1 MDNSITFT
9 PAELMGL
16 IIGVATAIITISTA
30 CGVIINVIKK
40 TREPEK
46 KQDERIANCEARL
59 DKMDAVIE
67 KFQGFF
73 SNDDRRFREIE
84 EGNKKTQ
91 KALLALLKYS
101 LNGNDK
107 SALIEAERSLEEYLI
122 NK

>member
-1 MDNSITFT
+1 MDNVISFT
-9 PAELMGL
+9 PAELIGL
-16 IIGVATAIITISTA
+16 IIGIATAIITISTA
-30 CGVIINVIKK
+30 TGVIINVIRK
-40 TREPEK
+40 TKEPEK
-46 KQDERIANCEARL
+46 KQDERISNCEARL
-59 DKMDAVIE
+59 DKLDLVIE

-107 SALIEAERSLEEYLI
+107 TALIEAERSLEEYLI
-122 NK
+122 NR

>member
-1 MDNSITFT
+1 MDNVISFT
-9 PAELMGL
+9 PAELIGL
-16 IIGVATAIITISTA
+16 IIGIATAIITISTA
-30 CGVIINVIKK
+30 TGVIINVIRK
-40 TREPEK
+40 TKEPEK

-59 DKMDAVIE
+59 DKLDLVIE

-107 SALIEAERSLEEYLI
+107 TALIEAERSLEEYLI
-122 NK
+122 NR